1 MRIDSLISV
10 FTTQKAKKKLLVFGS
25 VLIIV
30 FGCFFVFRNQVL
42 NSIVDRVKAKAK
54 ADYNSDLQIKKIEFQ
69 GFKQIK
75 IEEVCLVPPQKSD
88 TLFSFKEVE
97 ISFSFWNAMLGRI
110 QINELHL
117 RDGYAQFFKNE
128 KGSNY
133 SHLFKKDN
141 ASKKVKTE
149 KNYAKQSYRLI
160 SKILRL
166 VPSQMS
172 LQDVT
177 LRYQN
182 FNNQFTVAIL
192 SLELDDENLNSDI
205 QVKTKSYAQN
215 WKISGTADPRDEEV
229 NLKIYNPNN
238 FAIRVPYLE
247 EKYNLKLGFE
257 SLQIRID
264 DIDKNGDKLVIK
276 GATTVTN
283 MMLNHAKIAAKD
295 VYILNAGI
303 TYQFNLGADYLELDQ
318 QSEVVF
324 NKIKFNPYIAYH
336 TDKDTTY
343 SLKINMPTIKTQDF
357 IESLPTSLFSH
368 FQGMKAT
375 GEVAYD
381 LNFKFNKNKPDDVI
395 LDSKVTASNVKITD
409 FGSSELDKMNSDF
422 VYRAIDKGVLQRP
435 IYVSDFNPTYTRL
448 DQMSP
453 YLEKC
458 VLTSEDPSFYHHN
471 GFINEAFK
479 QSIAKNIKTKKF
491 ARGASTISMQ
501 LVKNIFL
508 TRDKNLSRKLEEI
521 LLVYALESTRVT
533 SKKRM
538 FEVYFNII
546 EWGPDVYGIGE
557 AAAFYF
563 QKRPSDLTLK
573 ESLFLASIIPRPKK
587 YRWQFDNS
595 GELRGFAKTKHNFIK
610 NLMLR
615 RGLITANDTIG
626 YQYPLQLR
634 GRSANFVVSRD
645 TVTIDSLGVD
655 FEKELFGV
663 ED

>member
-1 MRIDSLISV
+1 MIDIKSFISFLKTKKAKKTLLIIGSV
-10 FTTQKAKKKLLVFGS
+10 FTVFLV
-25 VLIIV
+25 
-30 FGCFFVFRNQVL
+30 CFFVFRNTIL
-42 NSIVDRVKAKAK
+42 NSVVTRLKAKAK
-54 ADYNSDLQIKKIEFQ
+54 TEYNSDLHIKNIEFQ
-69 GFKQIK
+69 GFKEIQIK
-75 IEEVCLVPPQKSD
+75 DICLVPKQAD
-88 TLFSFKEVE
+88 TLFNFKE
-97 ISFSFWNAMLGRI
+97 IRIGFSLWNALLGRV
-110 QINELHL
+110 QINELNIH
-117 RDGYAQFFKNE
+117 DGYAQLLKNE

-133 SHLFKKDN
+133 THLFKN
-141 ASKKVKTE
+141 KTKANPKNTPT
-149 KNYAKQSYRLI
+149 KNYAKQGYRII

-166 VPSQMS
+166 VPTQM
-172 LQDVT
+172 T
-177 LRYQN
+177 LNNITFRYQN
-182 FNNQFTVAIL
+182 FNNQFSFKIDAL
-192 SLELDDENLNSDI
+192 QLDDDELDSDI
-205 QVKTKSYAQN
+205 LMTTKTYSQR
-215 WKISGTADPRDEEV
+215 WKISGIVDPRDETAD
-229 NLKIYNPNN
+229 LAIYSPTKSV
-238 FAIRVPYLE
+238 IRVPYLE
-247 EKYNLKLGFE
+247 DKFNLKLGFNK
-257 SLQIRID
+257 LQLRID
-264 DIDKNGDKLVIK
+264 AIDKSGDELIIK

-283 MMLNHAKIAAKD
+283 LKINHPKIAANE
-295 VYILNAGI
+295 VNIPSAGI
-303 TYQFNLGADYLELDQ
+303 TYQFNLGATYLELDQ
-318 QSEVVF
+318 QSEVQF
-324 NKIKFNPYIAYH
+324 NKVKLNPYIAYH

-375 GEVAYD
+375 GEVAYR

-409 FGSSELDKMNSDF
+409 FGSSELDKMNSGF
-422 VYRAIDKGVLQRP
+422 VYRAIDNGVLQRP
-435 IYVSDFNPTYTRL
+435 IYVSDSNPSYTRL

-453 YLEKC
+453 YIEKC

-471 GFINEAFK
+471 GFVNEAFR

-533 SKKRM
+533 SKRRM

-546 EWGPDVYGIGE
+546 EWGPNIFGIGE

-595 GELRGFAKTKHNFIK
+595 GQLKEFAKTKHNFIK

-615 RGLITANDTIG
+615 RGLISANDTIG
-626 YQYPLQLR
+626 YHYPLHLK
-634 GRSANFVVSRD
+634 GHSAHFVIEKED
-645 TVTIDSLGVD
+645 DFPDQEVD
-655 FEKELFGV
+655 FSEFE
-663 ED
+663 